1 PERLKDARFDSSP
14 EGRYLLNEWAEAL
27 EGFFAHIPRPR
38 WMNHPAANAQASHKL
53 EQLTTAQ
60 SLGLFCSRRTLSI
73 AYVLE
78 FSTSRQEKLDVEA
91 NAFYA

>member
-1 PERLKDARFDSSP
+1 V
-14 EGRYLLNEWAEAL
+14 
-27 EGFFAHIPRPR
+27 
-38 WMNHPAANAQASHKL
+38 
-53 EQLTTAQ
+53 LTT
-60 SLGLFCSRRTLSI
+60 SLFLAASFVAGQVPESPVYEHLKGLEAFIGTWEAETVVPVFCSRRTLSI

>member
-1 PERLKDARFDSSP
+1 MTRIDAED
-14 EGRYLLNEWAEAL
+14 LDVQL
-27 EGFFAHIPRPR
+27 PR
-38 WMNHPAANAQASHKL
+38 HQY
-53 EQLTTAQ
+53 
-60 SLGLFCSRRTLSI
+60 SLGVMAGSLALVLHAGTPLRRVGAVLSMSWNWAGIDVFCSRRTLSI